1 MTGDEFSENA
11 FSEVGVAGA
20 LASAYVRDTR
30 GFLPLLAVVLTG
42 AMSEETVVER
52 KGGLFQR
59 EKPVRKV
66 VVTLGDHIYSLE
78 DLGRG
83 PLAAHRAKVVRG
95 ITLKTEPMPTEE
107 WLAALSAEI
116 AARAS
121 QNEKA
126 FFALKTLLD

>member
-1 MTGDEFSENA
+1 MTGEE

-20 LASAYVRDTR
+20 LAQAYVRDTR
-30 GFLPLLAVVLTG
+30 GFLPLLAIVLTS
-42 AMSEETVVER
+42 ALPDETEVER

-66 VVTLGDHIYSLE
+66 IVTLGDHIYSLE

-95 ITLKTEPMPTEE
+95 ITLKTEPMPTED
-107 WLAALSAEI
+107 WLADLSAEI
-116 AARAS
+116 ATRAHQS
-121 QNEKA
+121 EKA
-126 FFALKTLLD
+126 FFALKNLLD

>member
-1 MTGDEFSENA
+1 MTGDE

-20 LASAYVRDTR
+20 LAQAYVRDTR
-30 GFLPLLAVVLTG
+30 GFLPLLAIVLTS
-42 AMSEETVVER
+42 ALPDETQVER

-66 VVTLGDHIYSLE
+66 IVTLGDHIYQLE

-95 ITLKTEPMPTEE
+95 ITLKTEPMPVEI
-107 WLAALSAEI
+107 WLADLSAEI
-116 AARAS
+116 SARADQS
-121 QNEKA
+121 EKA
-126 FFALKTLLD
+126 FFALKNLLD